1 MATLIQQWLAGSRRP
16 DHAYQGEKT
25 DPMNPMTL
33 SARVPSLLIPSMYH
47 QA

>member
-1 MATLIQQWLAGSRRP
+1 MQTWFSGLRRP

-33 SARVPSLLIPSMYH
+33 TARVPQSLIPSTYH